1 MNQNIGSVIYSIFN
15 EEGKNSNLWEILKN
29 ILQNNEREIEPFCEM
44 IKIKIDKGNKQEKLL
59 SLKIINFAIDIGR
72 VLLWEKIDSK
82 YFLESIINLLRLN
95 LDKDIQNTCLDL
107 INSIYNK
114 FKNYPSLQNW
124 ANLYKQL
131 KNSNINFPI
140 NNSYI
145 NLKKIKM
152 ESNDIRKSR
161 IPSNPDDY
169 LQNINLDLN
178 PLNYEKKYYRLV
190 NKLSE
195 LTVIIAEMNCLINS
209 KMNIPNTNFIN
220 NNNNNNN
227 DQILEKLYESLYS
240 GKTSLLKAIQGDKLS
255 EEKLMSIS
263 LNIMEDINM
272 TLDRY
277 DKLKQGQNPGPFLT
291 SFSRN
296 NNPYYKKKTLSEK
309 KLNKL
314 DELGFGDTVKTIYL
328 DEEAEQNFN
337 RNSLNMMFGK
347 VYNSEKLV
355 NQSFNPNNNAFNSM
369 SVVSNGNNNNF
380 NNKMNMDINNNKIFN
395 TINGNNI
402 NSINNN
408 MNIISNDNIIKDS
421 NFFNN
426 SNVMIIGNKIHIN
439 NNKIGDNI
447 LDNFLL
453 NNNNKN
459 NINNQGTNT
468 LINNINNNMKININA
483 NNKLNQTTY
492 NNYNAHNNLNKNFTV
507 PNKNH
512 NYNKKNE
519 LSKTQYVIN
528 KLNLNNFSK

>member
-59 SLKIINFAIDIGR
+59 SLKIINFAVDIGR

-169 LQNINLDLN
+169 LKNINLDLN

-296 NNPYYKKKTLSEK
+296 NNPYYKKK
-309 KLNKL
+309 
-314 DELGFGDTVKTIYL
+314 
-328 DEEAEQNFN
+328 NF
-337 RNSLNMMFGK
+337 
-347 VYNSEKLV
+347 
-355 NQSFNPNNNAFNSM
+355 
-369 SVVSNGNNNNF
+369 
-380 NNKMNMDINNNKIFN
+380 I
-395 TINGNNI
+395 
-402 NSINNN
+402 
-408 MNIISNDNIIKDS
+408 
-421 NFFNN
+421 
-426 SNVMIIGNKIHIN
+426 
-439 NNKIGDNI
+439 
-447 LDNFLL
+447 
-453 NNNNKN
+453 
-459 NINNQGTNT
+459 
-468 LINNINNNMKININA
+468 
-483 NNKLNQTTY
+483 
-492 NNYNAHNNLNKNFTV
+492 
-507 PNKNH
+507 
-512 NYNKKNE
+512 
-519 LSKTQYVIN
+519 
-528 KLNLNNFSK
+528 